1 MWARSRAA
9 PRPAGCVERHAP
21 RDQPNES
28 RGSPCGTSDRVL
40 ERSKYIYTP
49 SRGSARVASEA
60 DATRQPTLGRPEP
73 NRMRAQSINIWQYS
87 RPKGA
92 HPLLAT
98 SSTCGMARPHRP
110 HTPGMRMVT
119 AAAVAGHAR
128 PPRAAP
134 YATASQ
140 PTATPNETAGGV
152 AATLCCREAASQAS
166 VAPLEEVRLLGP
178 RHVGTHPRKQRSG
191 GDQSMV
197 HRRACGK

>member
-1 MWARSRAA
+1 
-9 PRPAGCVERHAP
+9 
-21 RDQPNES
+21 
-28 RGSPCGTSDRVL
+28 
-40 ERSKYIYTP
+40 
-49 SRGSARVASEA
+49 
-60 DATRQPTLGRPEP
+60 
-73 NRMRAQSINIWQYS
+73 MRAQSINIWQYS

-178 RHVGTHPRKQRSG
+178 PPANNDPAATRVWSTVGRAESDGHHLAESSKEAVPPVSARHERLRQAARAVDEELEEAIRRSDG
-191 GDQSMV
+191 AV
-197 HRRACGK
+197 TTAA